1 MNVIPKKPVASR
13 PATPASAPD
22 FIALRHELHADP
34 ELAFAETATSA
45 RIAGLLSGWGYNVRR
60 LAGTGIV
67 ATLQNGA
74 GPALGIRADM
84 DALLI
89 AEATSL
95 SYASRNPG
103 VMHACGHDGHSA
115 ILLAAAWELAQRRDL
130 RGRLELIFQPAE
142 EIGAGARAMLAAG
155 LLEGHPVDAIYALHN
170 WPGAPG
176 GRFGFVEGP
185 AMAAIDRL
193 DAEIIGRGGHGAEP
207 HLAVDPVLAASHA
220 VTALQSL
227 VSRNTDPREMA
238 VVTVA
243 AIHGGEAANV
253 IPGAV
258 ELKLSL
264 RSYSDPVRDTL
275 RSRAPEI
282 LRAIAAAFGAS
293 ARVTLGGGIP
303 AVVNSPAETRLV
315 RQVALDRF
323 GADAVID
330 GFAPRTAS
338 EDFAHFLRRCPGSFV
353 FVGNG
358 DGPPLH
364 SPDYRFND
372 QIIAPAAA
380 LWVALAA
387 RFLTGASD
395 A

>member
-1 MNVIPKKPVASR
+1 MNA
-13 PATPASAPD
+13 PAPTPALAPAKSRAPD
-22 FIALRHELHADP
+22 FIALRHALHADP

-45 RIAGLLSGWGYNVRR
+45 RIAGLLSGWGYRVRR
-60 LAGTGIV
+60 LAGTGLV
-67 ATLQNGA
+67 ASLDNGP
-74 GPALGIRADM
+74 GPALAIRADM
-84 DALLI
+84 DALPI
-89 AEATSL
+89 HEATGL
-95 SYASRNPG
+95 SFASRNPG

-115 ILLAAAWELAQRRDL
+115 ILLAAAWELARRRDL

-142 EIGAGARAMLAAG
+142 EIGAGARAMLAEG
-155 LLEGHPVDAIYALHN
+155 LLDAHPVDAVFALHN
-170 WPGAPG
+170 WPGAPA
-176 GRFGFVEGP
+176 GRFGLVEGP

-193 DAEIIGRGGHGAEP
+193 DVVIAGQGGHGAEP

-243 AIHGGEAANV
+243 SIHGGEAANV
-253 IPGAV
+253 IPGEVA
-258 ELKLSL
+258 LKLSL
-264 RSYSDPVRDTL
+264 RSYRDEVRQTL

-282 LRAIAAAFGAS
+282 LRAIAAAFGAT
-293 ARVTLGGGIP
+293 ARVTPGAGIP
-303 AVVNSPAETRLV
+303 SVINSPAETRLL

-323 GADAVID
+323 GADAVIAD
-330 GFAPRTAS
+330 FAPRTAS
-338 EDFAHFLRRCPGSFV
+338 EDFAYFLRRCPGSFV

-372 QIIAPAAA
+372 AIIAPAAA

-387 RFLTGASD
+387 RFLTGESHA
-395 A
+395 